1 MRVRDYGLLDGQ
13 ERERA
18 MTIEAYVAFCIAAI
32 AIVIVPGP
40 TVTIVIA
47 NSLKHGARA
56 GLLNVAGTQAGLVVW
71 MAIAIAGLASAI
83 TYMGVWFDVLRLAG
97 AAYLIWLGIKLLRS
111 KGDVLTQSA
120 PAVPRGGFF
129 LQGFVVILS
138 NPKVLL
144 VFGALIPQFISPNG
158 DYLNQLILLG
168 LSFMVI
174 ATVFDSLYAFAAGNA
189 GSWLS
194 QKRVRFVEMSSGLCL
209 IGGGI
214 WLALRGR

>member
-1 MRVRDYGLLDGQ
+1 
-13 ERERA
+13 
-18 MTIEAYVAFCIAAI
+18 MTLEAYIAFCIAAI

-56 GLLNVAGTQAGLVVW
+56 GMLNVAGTQAGLLVW

-83 TYMGVWFDVLRLAG
+83 AYMGFWFDVLRIAG
-97 AAYLIWLGIKLLRS
+97 AAYLIWLGIKLVRS
-111 KGDVLTQSA
+111 KGQLTA
-120 PAVPRGGFF
+120 AAATAPRGGYFF
-129 LQGFVVILS
+129 QGFVVILS

-144 VFGALIPQFISPNG
+144 VFGALIPQFISKDG
-158 DYLNQLILLG
+158 DYMNQLILLG

-194 QKRVRFVEMSSGLCL
+194 QKRVRFVEVSSGLCL
-209 IGGGI
+209 IGGGL

>member
-1 MRVRDYGLLDGQ
+1 
-13 ERERA
+13 
-18 MTIEAYVAFCIAAI
+18 MTLEAYIAFCIAAI

-47 NSLKHGARA
+47 NSLKHGTRA
-56 GLLNVAGTQAGLVVW
+56 GLLNVAGTQAGLLVW

-83 TYMGVWFDVLRLAG
+83 TYMGVWFDVLRIAG
-97 AAYLIWLGIKLLRS
+97 AAYLIWLGIKLVRS
-111 KGDVLTQSA
+111 KGQLTSA
-120 PAVPRGGFF
+120 AATAPRGGFF
-129 LQGFVVILS
+129 FQGFVVILS

-144 VFGALIPQFISPNG
+144 VFGALIPQFISKDG
-158 DYLNQLILLG
+158 DYLNQLVLLG

-194 QKRVRFVEMSSGLCL
+194 QKRVRFVEVSSGLCL
-209 IGGGI
+209 IGGGL

>member
-1 MRVRDYGLLDGQ
+1 
-13 ERERA
+13 
-18 MTIEAYVAFCIAAI
+18 MTLEAYVGFCLAAI

-40 TVTIVIA
+40 TVTVVIA
-47 NSLKHGARA
+47 NSLRYGQRA

-71 MAIAIAGLASAI
+71 MAVAILGLASAI
-83 TYMGVWFDVLRLAG
+83 TLMGVWFDVLRIAG

-111 KGDVLTQSA
+111 KGETFSA
-120 PAVPRGGFF
+120 AAREPNGGFF

-158 DYLNQLILLG
+158 DHLKQLILLG
-168 LSFMVI
+168 VSFMVI
-174 ATVFDSLYAFAAGNA
+174 ATVFDSLYAFAASNA
-189 GSWLS
+189 GVWLS
-194 QKRVRFVEMSSGLCL
+194 RNRMRYVELSSGLCL

>member
-1 MRVRDYGLLDGQ
+1 
-13 ERERA
+13 
-18 MTIEAYVAFCIAAI
+18 MTLEAYIAFCLAAI

-40 TVTIVIA
+40 TVTVVIA
-47 NSLKHGARA
+47 NSLKYGQRA

-83 TYMGVWFDVLRLAG
+83 TLMGVWFDVVRIAG

-111 KGDVLTQSA
+111 KGELLAAAATK
-120 PAVPRGGFF
+120 PKGGFF

-194 QKRVRFVEMSSGLCL
+194 QSRVRFVEVSSGLCL

>member
-1 MRVRDYGLLDGQ
+1 
-13 ERERA
+13 
-18 MTIEAYVAFCIAAI
+18 MTLEAYIAFCLAAI

-56 GLLNVAGTQAGLVVW
+56 GLLNVAGTQAGLLVW

-83 TYMGVWFDVLRLAG
+83 TYMGVWFDVLRIAG
-97 AAYLIWLGIKLLRS
+97 AAYLIWLGIKLIRS
-111 KGDVLTQSA
+111 KGQLTA
-120 PAVPRGGFF
+120 AAATAPRGGFF
-129 LQGFVVILS
+129 FQGFVVILS

-144 VFGALIPQFISPNG
+144 VFGALIPQFISKDG
-158 DYLNQLILLG
+158 DYLNQLVLLG

-194 QKRVRFVEMSSGLCL
+194 QKRVRFVEVSSGLCL
-209 IGGGI
+209 IGGGL

>member
-1 MRVRDYGLLDGQ
+1 
-13 ERERA
+13 
-18 MTIEAYVAFCIAAI
+18 MTLEAYIAFCLAAI

-40 TVTIVIA
+40 TVTVVIA
-47 NSLKHGARA
+47 NSLKYGQRA

-71 MAIAIAGLASAI
+71 MAVAILGLASAI
-83 TYMGVWFDVLRLAG
+83 TLMGVWFDVIRIAG
-97 AAYLIWLGIKLLRS
+97 AAYLVWLGIKLLRS
-111 KGDVLTQSA
+111 KGELLTAAASA
-120 PAVPRGGFF
+120 PKGGFF

-158 DYLNQLILLG
+158 DYLHQLLLLG
-168 LSFMVI
+168 VSFMVI

-194 QKRVRFVEMSSGLCL
+194 KSRVRFVEVSSGLCL
-209 IGGGI
+209 IGGGL
-214 WLALRGR
+214 WMALRGR

>member
-1 MRVRDYGLLDGQ
+1 
-13 ERERA
+13 
-18 MTIEAYVAFCIAAI
+18 MTLEAYIAFCLAAI

-40 TVTIVIA
+40 TVTVVIA
-47 NSLKHGARA
+47 NSLKYGQRA

-71 MAIAIAGLASAI
+71 MVIAILGLASAI
-83 TYMGVWFDVLRLAG
+83 TLMGVWFDVVRIAG

-111 KGDVLTQSA
+111 KGELLSGVSA
-120 PAVPRGGFF
+120 APPKGGFF
-129 LQGFVVILS
+129 LQGFMVILS

-168 LSFMVI
+168 LTFMII

-194 QKRVRFVEMSSGLCL
+194 HSRVRLVEVSSGLCL

>member
-1 MRVRDYGLLDGQ
+1 
-13 ERERA
+13 
-18 MTIEAYVAFCIAAI
+18 MTLEAYVAFCLAAI

-40 TVTIVIA
+40 TVTVVIA
-47 NSLKHGARA
+47 NSLKYGQRA

-71 MAIAIAGLASAI
+71 MAVAILGLASAI
-83 TYMGVWFDVLRLAG
+83 TLMGVWFDVVRIAG
-97 AAYLIWLGIKLLRS
+97 AAYLVWLGIKLLRS
-111 KGDVLTQSA
+111 KGELLAASASA
-120 PAVPRGGFF
+120 PKGGFF

-158 DYLNQLILLG
+158 DYMSQLLLLG
-168 LSFMVI
+168 GSFMVI
-174 ATVFDSLYAFAAGNA
+174 ATVFDSLYALAAGNA

-194 QKRVRFVEMSSGLCL
+194 KSRVRFVEVSSGLCL
-209 IGGGI
+209 IGGGV

>member
-1 MRVRDYGLLDGQ
+1 
-13 ERERA
+13 
-18 MTIEAYVAFCIAAI
+18 MTLEAYIAFCLAAV

-40 TVTIVIA
+40 TVTVVIA
-47 NSLKHGARA
+47 NSLKFGQRA
-56 GLLNVAGTQAGLVVW
+56 GLLNVLGTQAGLLVW
-71 MAIAIAGLASAI
+71 MAVAILGLASAI
-83 TYMGVWFDVLRLAG
+83 TLMGVWFDVVRIAG
-97 AAYLIWLGIKLLRS
+97 AAYLVWLGIKLIRS
-111 KGDVLTQSA
+111 KGELLAAAASQ
-120 PAVPRGGFF
+120 PKGGFF

-158 DYLNQLILLG
+158 DYMNQLLLLG
-168 LSFMVI
+168 ISFMVI

-194 QKRVRFVEMSSGLCL
+194 KSRVRFVEVSSGLCL
-209 IGGGI
+209 IGGGV

>member
-1 MRVRDYGLLDGQ
+1 
-13 ERERA
+13 
-18 MTIEAYVAFCIAAI
+18 MTLEAYVAFCLAAI

-40 TVTIVIA
+40 TVTVVIA
-47 NSLKHGARA
+47 NSLKYGQRA

-71 MAIAIAGLASAI
+71 MTVAILGLASAI
-83 TYMGVWFDVLRLAG
+83 TLMGVWFDVIRIAG
-97 AAYLIWLGIKLLRS
+97 AAYLVWLGIKLIRS
-111 KGDVLTQSA
+111 KGEILSA
-120 PAVPRGGFF
+120 AAQAPKGGFF

-168 LSFMVI
+168 VSFMVI
-174 ATVFDSLYAFAAGNA
+174 ATVFDSLYALAAGNA

-194 QKRVRFVEMSSGLCL
+194 KSRVRVVEVSSGLCL
-209 IGGGI
+209 IGGGL
-214 WLALRGR
+214 WMALRGR

>member
-1 MRVRDYGLLDGQ
+1 
-13 ERERA
+13 
-18 MTIEAYVAFCIAAI
+18 MTLEAYIAFCIAAI

-40 TVTIVIA
+40 TVTIIIA
-47 NSLKHGARA
+47 NSLKHGTRA
-56 GLLNVAGTQAGLVVW
+56 GLLNVAGTQAGLLVW

-83 TYMGVWFDVLRLAG
+83 TYMGVWFDVLRIAG
-97 AAYLIWLGIKLLRS
+97 AAYLIWLGIKLVRS
-111 KGDVLTQSA
+111 KGQLTA
-120 PAVPRGGFF
+120 AAATAPRGGFF
-129 LQGFVVILS
+129 FQGFVVILS

-144 VFGALIPQFISPNG
+144 VFGALIPQFISKDG

-194 QKRVRFVEMSSGLCL
+194 QKRVRFVEVSSGLCL
-209 IGGGI
+209 IGGGL

>member
-1 MRVRDYGLLDGQ
+1 
-13 ERERA
+13 
-18 MTIEAYVAFCIAAI
+18 MTLEAYIAFCIAAI
-32 AIVIVPGP
+32 AIVVVPGP

-56 GLLNVAGTQAGLVVW
+56 GLLNVAGTQAGLVLW
-71 MAIAIAGLASAI
+71 MAVAIAGLASAI
-83 TYMGVWFDVLRLAG
+83 TYMGVWFDVLRIAG
-97 AAYLIWLGIKLLRS
+97 AAYLIWLGIKLVRS
-111 KGDVLTQSA
+111 KGQLAAAAATA
-120 PAVPRGGFF
+120 PRGGFF
-129 LQGFVVILS
+129 FQGFVVILS

-144 VFGALIPQFISPNG
+144 VFGALIPQFISKNG
-158 DYLNQLILLG
+158 DYMNQLILLG

-194 QKRVRFVEMSSGLCL
+194 QKRVRFVEVSSGLCL
-209 IGGGI
+209 IGGGV

>member
-1 MRVRDYGLLDGQ
+1 
-13 ERERA
+13 
-18 MTIEAYVAFCIAAI
+18 MTLEAYIAFCLAAI

-40 TVTIVIA
+40 TVTVVIA
-47 NSLKHGARA
+47 NSLKYGQRA
-56 GLLNVAGTQAGLVVW
+56 GFLNVAGTQAGLVVW
-71 MAIAIAGLASAI
+71 MAVAIAGLASAI
-83 TYMGVWFDVLRLAG
+83 TVMGVWFDVIRITG
-97 AAYLIWLGIKLLRS
+97 AVYLVWLGIKLLRS
-111 KGDVLTQSA
+111 KGELLAAAASK
-120 PAVPRGGFF
+120 PKGGFF

-168 LSFMVI
+168 LSFMII
-174 ATVFDSLYAFAAGNA
+174 ATVFDSLYALAAGNA

-194 QKRVRFVEMSSGLCL
+194 KSRIRCVEVSSGLCL